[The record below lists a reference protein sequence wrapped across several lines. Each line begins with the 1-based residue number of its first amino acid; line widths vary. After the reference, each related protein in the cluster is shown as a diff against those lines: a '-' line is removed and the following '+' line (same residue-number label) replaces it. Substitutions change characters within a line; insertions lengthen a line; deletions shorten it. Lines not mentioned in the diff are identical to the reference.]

1 MTGKGAT
8 KAAAALSSMTGFAR
22 ADGAHDG
29 WRYVW
34 EVRSVN
40 GRGLEWRSRLPPGF
54 DALDPMLRGA
64 AKEKLAR
71 GSLNVSLTLNSDQGE
86 ARFRINEAMLKE
98 MVALISRIRSE
109 IECAPP
115 QAEGLLALRGVI
127 EQSDEVLDEDAQ
139 AALFAALVASFAAAL
154 DALVAARRAEGAKL
168 ASLLEDQFT
177 AIEKLTKDAAAN
189 AAAMPAA
196 IRDRIAAQLAELLA
210 GAVPEERLAQEAA
223 LLAIKADVREELDR
237 LASHVA
243 AGRALLAKAG
253 PVGRDLDF
261 LTQELNREANTLC
274 SKAQDM
280 ELKRIGLD
288 LKRVIDQIREQVQNV
303 E

>member
-1 MTGKGAT
+1 MAGN
-8 KAAAALSSMTGFAR
+8 LSSMTGFAR
-22 ADGAHDG
+22 AEGVHEG
-29 WRYVW
+29 WRFVW

-54 DALDPMLRGA
+54 DVLEPMLRNA
-64 AKEKLAR
+64 AKDKLSR
-71 GSLNVSLTLNSDQGE
+71 GSLNIGLTLNSDRPAAGYT
-86 ARFRINEAMLKE
+86 INEAMLSDVIAMIEKIR
-98 MVALISRIRSE
+98 LRID
-109 IECAPP
+109 CAPP

-127 EQSDEVLDEDAQ
+127 EQAEEELSEDARE
-139 AALFAALVASFAAAL
+139 ALFAALLKSFAEALDGLVASRRKEGAAL
-154 DALVAARRAEGAKL
+154 GAV
-168 ASLLEDQFT
+168 LEANF
-177 AIEKLTKDAAAN
+177 AFIEQLTKDAAAN
-189 AAAMPAA
+189 AAASPAV

-210 GAVPEERLAQEAA
+210 GAVAEDRLAQEAA

-237 LASHVA
+237 LVSHVA
-243 AGRALLAKAG
+243 AGRALLAKTG

-288 LKRVIDQIREQVQNV
+288 LKRVIDQIREQVQNI

>member
-1 MTGKGAT
+1 MAGN
-8 KAAAALSSMTGFAR
+8 LSSMTGFAR
-22 ADGAHDG
+22 AEGVHEG
-29 WRYVW
+29 WRFVW

-54 DALDPMLRGA
+54 DALEPMLRSS
-64 AKEKLAR
+64 AKDKLSR
-71 GSLNVSLTLNSDQGE
+71 GSLNIGLTLNSDRPAAGYT
-86 ARFRINEAMLKE
+86 INEAMLSDVIAMIEKIR
-98 MVALISRIRSE
+98 LRID
-109 IECAPP
+109 CAPP

-127 EQSDEVLDEDAQ
+127 EQAEEELSEDARE
-139 AALFAALVASFAAAL
+139 ALFAALLKSFAEALDGLVASRRKEGAAL
-154 DALVAARRAEGAKL
+154 GAV
-168 ASLLEDQFT
+168 LEANF
-177 AIEKLTKDAAAN
+177 AFIEQLTKDAAAN
-189 AAAMPAA
+189 AAASPAV

-210 GAVPEERLAQEAA
+210 GAVAEDRLAQEAA

-237 LASHVA
+237 LVSHVA
-243 AGRALLAKAG
+243 AGRALLAKTR

-288 LKRVIDQIREQVQNV
+288 LKRVIDQIREQVQNI

>member
-1 MTGKGAT
+1 
-8 KAAAALSSMTGFAR
+8 MTGFAR
-22 ADGAHDG
+22 IEGAHDG
-29 WRYVW
+29 WRYIW

-40 GRGLEWRSRLPPGF
+40 GRGLEWRARLPSGF
-54 DALDPMLRGA
+54 DALDPEMRKL
-64 AKEKLAR
+64 AKQKLAR
-71 GSLNVSLTLNSDQGE
+71 GTLNIGLTLNKDGQDAGY
-86 ARFRINEAMLKE
+86 AINEAMLDNA
-98 MVALISRIRSE
+98 VAMIEKIRLR

-127 EQSDEVLDEDAQ
+127 EQAEDEMSEETREALC
-139 AALFAALVASFAAAL
+139 AALMASFAQAL
-154 DALVAARRAEGAKL
+154 DGLADARRKEGVAMGEVL
-168 ASLLEDQFT
+168 AGQFDT
-177 AIEKLTKDAAAN
+177 IEKLTAAAAAN

-196 IRDRIAAQLAELLA
+196 IRDRISAQLKELLE
-210 GAVPEERLAQEAA
+210 GAVPEDRLAQEAS

-237 LASHVA
+237 LSSHVG
-243 AGRALLAKAG
+243 AGRALLAKSG

-288 LKRVIDQIREQVQNV
+288 LKRVIDQVREQVQNI

>member
-22 ADGAHDG
+22 ADGAHGG

-115 QAEGLLALRGVI
+115 QAEGLLALRGV
-127 EQSDEVLDEDAQ
+127 Q
-139 AALFAALVASFAAAL
+139 AGGGQHQGDLV
-154 DALVAARRAEGAKL
+154 
-168 ASLLEDQFT
+168 
-177 AIEKLTKDAAAN
+177 
-189 AAAMPAA
+189 
-196 IRDRIAAQLAELLA
+196 LLA
-210 GAVPEERLAQEAA
+210 GLQQRGHGFGNRKVDDHVDPGVLWD
-223 LLAIKADVREELDR
+223 LLRKRQT
-237 LASHVA
+237 
-243 AGRALLAKAG
+243 
-253 PVGRDLDF
+253 DF
-261 LTQELNREANTLC
+261 T
-274 SKAQDM
+274 
-280 ELKRIGLD
+280 
-288 LKRVIDQIREQVQNV
+288 
-303 E
+303 

>member
-1 MTGKGAT
+1 MTGK
-8 KAAAALSSMTGFAR
+8 LSSMTGFAR
-22 ADGAHDG
+22 AEGAHEG
-29 WRYVW
+29 WRFIW

-40 GRGLEWRSRLPPGF
+40 GRGLEWRARLPAGF
-54 DALDPMLRGA
+54 DALDPEMRKL
-64 AKEKLAR
+64 AKQKLAR
-71 GSLNVSLTLNSDQGE
+71 GTLNIGLTLNKDGQDAGYT
-86 ARFRINEAMLKE
+86 INEAMLDNA
-98 MVALISRIRSE
+98 VAMIEKIRLRID
-109 IECAPP
+109 CAPP

-127 EQSDEVLDEDAQ
+127 EQAEDEMSEETRKELS
-139 AALFAALVASFAAAL
+139 AALLTSFAEAL
-154 DALVAARRAEGAKL
+154 DGLAAARRKEGAAMGAVL
-168 ASLLEDQFT
+168 AGHFDTIEQLT
-177 AIEKLTKDAAAN
+177 AAAAAN

-196 IRDRIAAQLAELLA
+196 IRDRISAQLTELLD
-210 GAVPEERLAQEAA
+210 GAVPEERLAQEAS

-237 LASHVA
+237 LSSHIG
-243 AGRALLAKAG
+243 AGRALLAKSG

-288 LKRVIDQIREQVQNV
+288 LKRVIDQVREQVQNI

>member
-1 MTGKGAT
+1 MAGN
-8 KAAAALSSMTGFAR
+8 LSSMTGFAR
-22 ADGAHDG
+22 AEGVHEG
-29 WRYVW
+29 WRFVW

-54 DALDPMLRGA
+54 DALEPMLRNA
-64 AKEKLAR
+64 AKDKLSR
-71 GSLNVSLTLNSDQGE
+71 GSLNIGLTLNSDRPAAGYT
-86 ARFRINEAMLKE
+86 INEAMLSDVIAMIEKIR
-98 MVALISRIRSE
+98 LRID
-109 IECAPP
+109 CAPP

-127 EQSDEVLDEDAQ
+127 EQAEEELSEDARE
-139 AALFAALVASFAAAL
+139 ALFAALLKSFAEALDGLVASRRKEGAAL
-154 DALVAARRAEGAKL
+154 GAV
-168 ASLLEDQFT
+168 LEANF
-177 AIEKLTKDAAAN
+177 AFIEQLTKDAAAN
-189 AAAMPAA
+189 AAASPAV

-210 GAVPEERLAQEAA
+210 GAVAEDRLAQEAA

-237 LASHVA
+237 LVSHVA
-243 AGRALLAKAG
+243 AGRALLAKTG

-288 LKRVIDQIREQVQNV
+288 LKRVIDQIREQVQNI

>member
-1 MTGKGAT
+1 MTGN
-8 KAAAALSSMTGFAR
+8 LSSMTGFAR
-22 ADGAHDG
+22 IEGAHDG
-29 WRYVW
+29 WRYIW

-40 GRGLEWRSRLPPGF
+40 GRGLEWRARLPAGF
-54 DALDPMLRGA
+54 DALDPEMRKL
-64 AKEKLAR
+64 AKQKLAR
-71 GSLNVSLTLNSDQGE
+71 GTLNIGLTLNKDGQDAGY
-86 ARFRINEAMLKE
+86 AINEAMLDNA
-98 MVALISRIRSE
+98 VAMIEKIRLR

-127 EQSDEVLDEDAQ
+127 EQAEDEMSEEMREALCAALMTSFAQALDGLADARRKEGVAMGEVLAGQ
-139 AALFAALVASFAAAL
+139 L
-154 DALVAARRAEGAKL
+154 DM
-168 ASLLEDQFT
+168 
-177 AIEKLTKDAAAN
+177 IEKLTADAAAN

-196 IRDRIAAQLAELLA
+196 IRDRISAQLKELLE
-210 GAVPEERLAQEAA
+210 GAVPEDRLAQEAS

-237 LASHVA
+237 LSSHVG
-243 AGRALLAKAG
+243 AGRALLAKSG

-288 LKRVIDQIREQVQNV
+288 LKRVIDQVREQVQNI